1 MKKISNGMLINYVSY
16 ITNSWMIDNGE
27 EQSSDI
33 NEYYAKTLQMEKD
46 MSYRG
51 DLESFRLG
59 LDFYLCHPEI
69 NLSRYFDIY
78 YGWEDNELREL
89 FKYLRK
95 TLYSELLPVNC
106 DEIKKVEI
114 VFMSAT
120 DWWDSRIE
128 LQPETYQVGWEKRT
142 GKKVSSYNRISE

>member
-59 LDFYLCHPEI
+59 LDFIFVIQKSIYPDILTFITAGKITNLENYLNI
-69 NLSRYFDIY
+69 
-78 YGWEDNELREL
+78 
-89 FKYLRK
+89 
-95 TLYSELLPVNC
+95 
-106 DEIKKVEI
+106 
-114 VFMSAT
+114 
-120 DWWDSRIE
+120 
-128 LQPETYQVGWEKRT
+128 
-142 GKKVSSYNRISE
+142 